1 MCPDGLVQVSLKSV
15 LRALSPCHL
24 SFSLLFPF
32 PLSFFN
38 QCSFIP
44 PPPHPHPQ
52 PSVFCLWTLHPS
64 PRLPDRDD
72 PSGQMSLSETG
83 SLSLGFL
90 TGQNSEILTSAWNLA
105 ISFPKISPCS
115 YPRTQGTLRQLCW
128 VASFQ
133 KTGWLLM
140 EFLISNI
147 MNRQLFDF

>member
-1 MCPDGLVQVSLKSV
+1 MGLSKYLWNLCYVLLVPVIYLSL
-15 LRALSPCHL
+15 
-24 SFSLLFPF
+24 
-32 PLSFFN
+32 
-38 QCSFIP
+38 CSFLFRCLFSISAP
-44 PPPHPHPQ
+44 SSPHPHPQ